1 MKEKVPFM
9 QEEEVPD
16 WQIAMKAKVTI
27 SRTLET
33 TRTCEAL
40 LSQGQV
46 LQAEIMP
53 KPIADHMA

>member
-1 MKEKVPFM
+1 M